1 MCRVIRYTHIVSHVC
16 ICQDEL
22 DGKVID
28 DVNMRLLR
36 RKKGRNENPVTA
48 YVKVVGSDNGS
59 CEPKDENPGCDQ
71 NYRLIANQ
79 YADGTVVGT
88 FLDVSTG
95 VYDTSIGEETLQVK
109 ADINCLNFIEL
120 EDGGIAVIYSGPWTA
135 PTSGTLSFLTRDVN
149 PLDFLGAAKID
160 GDGNTFYTTDSARLD
175 DPDLCNTVGLEI
187 FEDLTTYSRTGG
199 LVDIESDVQSAPWT
213 DKGD

>member
-1 MCRVIRYTHIVSHVC
+1 MRMKN
-16 ICQDEL
+16 
-22 DGKVID
+22 GK
-28 DVNMRLLR
+28 
-36 RKKGRNENPVTA
+36 NENPVTA

-59 CEPKDENPGCDQ
+59 CKPKDENPGCDQ

-79 YADGTVVGT
+79 YEDGTVVGS
-88 FLDVSTG
+88 FVDVTTG
-95 VYDTSIGEETLQVK
+95 VYDRDIGEETIRAA

-135 PTSGTLSFLTRDVN
+135 PTSGTLSFLTRDDN

-199 LVDIESDVQSAPWT
+199 LVDIESDVQSAPW
-213 DKGD
+213 KN